1 MAVEYLG
8 NGKDDGTI
16 LGRSTTD
23 LIGFYGNSTP
33 IAKQTVTM
41 TTSTTTGNLRI
52 DVDQIH
58 QLLIDLGLIAE

>member
-8 NGKDDGTI
+8 MGADDGTVM
-16 LGRSTTD
+16 GRSATD
-23 LIGFYGNSTP
+23 KIGFHGATP
-33 IAKQTVTM
+33 IAQATVTM

-58 QLLIDLGLIAE
+58 QALIDLGFINE